1 MPNRAHDIPYINHGG
16 NTARSHPRAASMTVR
31 FCDNCGIIQGCC
43 NLLRHLDVTHTIEV
57 VAHVAP
63 QDTSE
68 KRGA

>member
-1 MPNRAHDIPYINHGG
+1 
-16 NTARSHPRAASMTVR
+16 MTVR

-43 NLLRHLDVTHTIEV
+43 NLLRNSKYFNGNYLYGMGYVK

-68 KRGA
+68 KRWA